1 MLLGEPVDVCS
12 KDTTDSSINYFET
25 TRRSARSPYSPL
37 NPLEVAN
44 PDYGAH
50 SRSFS
55 HLRCAQCDDDDDSR
69 DRLLGGGATSKE
81 PRTLGGS
88 VPLARLALAVLAS
101 LALTAGV
108 AITVGASHKRQL
120 ATLAALKAT
129 QTSALRSAERQ
140 QKQHPRLAQLAAT
153 TRTNAALLLE
163 DRRSPSTSSSEEE
176 ATDSS
181 SSDTPALGGVDVVAF
196 FGLGPGA
203 APVFGTP
210 EFASVL
216 DTPDRSPDAPPFRTT
231 FWFSSAANRDA
242 FAADPVRYAPRFG
255 GFCSYGITSEFAA
268 GADRAMLVADP
279 TEGWPWD
286 RDHLGPP
293 ADLSTWA
300 VRDGKLYFAFLPDVM
315 EVFLDDYDA
324 LSAQGEQRWAEWFGD
339 GAVPTAA
346 QDATTTTQAGLAGP
360 FNVEC
365 MADGYGPPVVRTCT
379 WEAQTAYPRLA
390 PAKMATV
397 EGGCAAALDAA
408 CGADQGDDPVAD
420 NACSICLDANYDA
433 LKAACPTA
441 AAGGLQAVVDKAYCW

>member
-196 FGLGPGA
+196 FLDGMQLGD
-203 APVFGTP
+203 APVVGTDTLYSNYRGFRYL
-210 EFASVL
+210 FATV
-216 DTPDRSPDAPPFRTT
+216 AH
-231 FWFSSAANRDA
+231 RDA
-242 FAADPVRYAPRFG
+242 FEDDPERFVPAWGAFCAWSVSEEYWKTDWPVGAFADPSAWAVVEDRLVFFLEQEARDAFLTAFFDEATAPQSQNGNVLDDLAPDMPTRLAKGDRRWGTIFG
-255 GFCSYGITSEFAA
+255 ARS
-268 GADRAMLVADP
+268 LVATGYP
-279 TEGWPWD
+279 TC
-286 RDHLGPP
+286 RC
-293 ADLSTWA
+293 
-300 VRDGKLYFAFLPDVM
+300 DGTD
-315 EVFLDDYDA
+315 
-324 LSAQGEQRWAEWFGD
+324 
-339 GAVPTAA
+339 
-346 QDATTTTQAGLAGP
+346 
-360 FNVEC
+360 
-365 MADGYGPPVVRTCT
+365 
-379 WEAQTAYPRLA
+379 
-390 PAKMATV
+390 
-397 EGGCAAALDAA
+397 
-408 CGADQGDDPVAD
+408 
-420 NACSICLDANYDA
+420 
-433 LKAACPTA
+433 CP
-441 AAGGLQAVVDKAYCW
+441 L